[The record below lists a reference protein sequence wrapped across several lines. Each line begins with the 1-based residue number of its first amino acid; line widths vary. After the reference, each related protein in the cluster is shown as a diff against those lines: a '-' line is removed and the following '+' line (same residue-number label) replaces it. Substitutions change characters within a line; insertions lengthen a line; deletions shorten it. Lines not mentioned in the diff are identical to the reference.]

1 MEAEEAASEMLE
13 CARYGEPEDLLVMLT
28 EFRVDVNHK
37 DAAGNSALHKGLGN
51 ASGRIVEV
59 YYFLYLYLQRQQMV
73 I

>member
-37 DAAGNSALHKGLGN
+37 DAPQETPLYTKVWAMRAD
-51 ASGRIVEV
+51 ASSKFIISCIYICSGSK
-59 YYFLYLYLQRQQMV
+59 
-73 I
+73 